1 MFCPRC
7 GREATP
13 DASFCSS
20 CGARLPVAA
29 AATAAPPPAAPEP
42 SRWGPARPSDPSV
55 LQTPHP
61 EAPAPSTGDPATEPL
76 SDPLGGAA
84 TEAPLAP
91 AAAAVPT
98 GWQPAPAWQPP
109 PVAASIAPAAEVRY
123 GGFWRRFGAFLIDG
137 MLLWIA
143 GALLRLGMGVDVF
156 ATDWQDTRSAIA
168 SMISLIGGW
177 TYCAIL
183 ESSPLQGTLGQRA
196 AGLKVTD
203 LALRRIS
210 FMRATGRHFGQLVSA
225 ITLGFGYLMI
235 AFTAKKQG
243 LHDIMAGCLV
253 LRAD

>member
-1 MFCPRC
+1 VVQS
-7 GREATP
+7 A
-13 DASFCSS
+13 
-20 CGARLPVAA
+20 
-29 AATAAPPPAAPEP
+29 
-42 SRWGPARPSDPSV
+42 
-55 LQTPHP
+55 HP
-61 EAPAPSTGDPATEPL
+61 EAPAQSTGDPATEPL
-76 SDPLGGAA
+76 SEPLGGVA
-84 TEAPLAP
+84 TEAAGPTAGAAP
-91 AAAAVPT
+91 VSIPP
-98 GWQPAPAWQPP
+98 GWQPP
-109 PVAASIAPAAEVRY
+109 PLATGVAPPAVEARY

-137 MLLWIA
+137 LLLWIA
-143 GALLRLGMGVDVF
+143 GALLRLGMGTDVF
-156 ATDWQDTRSAIA
+156 AADWQDTRSAIA

-177 TYCAIL
+177 AYCAIL

-235 AFTAKKQG
+235 AFTAKKQA